1 MAWYPVY
8 RIPDAPLTAKFL
20 TYHSLAP
27 MACSATHYGAL
38 CPLPARP
45 APSWQA
51 SGLLCLPAIGL
62 KCISL
67 GCGSWLDAV
76 PGLHGELP
84 MSPCYMYQS
93 SNSGG
98 LCKVL
103 IASVFSGQP
112 ALNMPEMPRG
122 PA

>member
-20 TYHSLAP
+20 TYHSLVP

-51 SGLLCLPAIGL
+51 SGPLCLPAIGL

-84 MSPCYMYQS
+84 MSPYYMHCS
-93 SNSGG
+93 STSGG
-98 LCKVL
+98 ARKVL
-103 IASVFSGQP
+103 TASVFFGQP
-112 ALNMPEMPRG
+112 AWKAG
-122 PA
+122 HA

>member
-20 TYHSLAP
+20 TYHSLVP

-45 APSWQA
+45 ALSWQA
-51 SGLLCLPAIGL
+51 SGPLCLPAIGL

-67 GCGSWLDAV
+67 GCGSWLDAA
-76 PGLHGELP
+76 PGLYGELP
-84 MSPCYMYQS
+84 MFPCYMH
-93 SNSGG
+93 
-98 LCKVL
+98 
-103 IASVFSGQP
+103 
-112 ALNMPEMPRG
+112 
-122 PA
+122 

>member
-27 MACSATHYGAL
+27 VACSATHYGAL

-51 SGLLCLPAIGL
+51 SGPLCLPAIGL
-62 KCISL
+62 RCISL

-84 MSPCYMYQS
+84 MSLLHVSVKQFWRAMQGVDS
-93 SNSGG
+93 FS
-98 LCKVL
+98 VL
-103 IASVFSGQP
+103 WSACFEH
-112 ALNMPEMPRG
+112 A
-122 PA
+122 